1 MKHRIHR
8 FFSPEAAGDPVPS
21 HTGRKGVDRGR
32 RIGIVLCGSMY
43 RVRLSGLENVPP
55 TGPVLFAANHMNFWD
70 GPVLF
75 GFLPR
80 RVAFLIKAEAVRGP
94 LGWLLRNVGQ
104 YSIDRDAPSRDVLL
118 AALELLRA
126 GGTVGLFPEG
136 TRGDGNVATV
146 FNGAGWLA
154 VRSGATVVPV
164 AVRGTARPAGR
175 RRRFRP
181 PVNVLIGAPMP
192 VELGAGKKAV
202 DAATENIRVELAELV
217 KELDLAVANGAF
229 GRSSSASR
237 DVAMRAEK

>member
-1 MKHRIHR
+1 MRRRRFSR
-8 FFSPEAAGDPVPS
+8 FFRLEAAADPVPA
-21 HTGRKGVDRGR
+21 HTGRRWVDRGR

-43 RVRLSGLENVPP
+43 RLRIRGLENVPE

-94 LGWLLRNVGQ
+94 VGWLLRNVGQ

-118 AALELLRA
+118 AALDLLRA

-136 TRGDGNVATV
+136 TRGDGNVGAV

-154 VRSGATVVPV
+154 VRAGATVVPV
-164 AVRGTARPAGR
+164 ALRGTARPAGQGW
-175 RRRFRP
+175 RFRP
-181 PVNVLIGAPMP
+181 RVAVLVGSPLP
-192 VELGAGKKAV
+192 VELAAGKRAV
-202 DAATENIRVELAELV
+202 DAVTGQIQQKLSELV
-217 KELDLAVANGAF
+217 QELDSEIARGAF
-229 GRSSSASR
+229 GRPDTATAKATR
-237 DVAMRAEK
+237 